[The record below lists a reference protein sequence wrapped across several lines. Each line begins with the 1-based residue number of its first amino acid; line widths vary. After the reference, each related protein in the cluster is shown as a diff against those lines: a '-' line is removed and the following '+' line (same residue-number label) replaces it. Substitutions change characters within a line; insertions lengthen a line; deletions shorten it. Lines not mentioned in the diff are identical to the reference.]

1 MATMNAPLQS
11 MSGYLDEAGQSFLDA
26 CTRCGKCVEICP
38 VTPTLALDP
47 ADGPQIIAGVLG
59 QLIDGTPPEGDALAW
74 SHQCNGCG
82 VCIPACP
89 EGLNPR
95 RMLMLAATA
104 GAREGSQTPQL
115 FRKMARAIRI
125 MAAMQLA
132 PEELQ
137 RLLVP
142 PRAHDAKV
150 IFYLGCNPVRTPHL
164 LFNAM
169 VILDALEV
177 DYEVVGGPAACCG
190 IIHSKWEGEFEA
202 GEKVTG
208 GTLTRFADY
217 KPEKVL
223 SWCPSCVLHLG
234 ETMQGFR
241 AASFDFDHVTK
252 YLGERADDLA
262 AAFNTPIERRVLL
275 HTHEGMDEI
284 GATVARLIAAIPGLT
299 LVDTAVEP
307 GYTCGG
313 SGADRSPKLKARARS
328 ATLERAAADDVDT
341 LVTLFHGCHGQL
353 AGEEKHG
360 AFEVLNWTDLLV
372 EALGASPHQDLSK
385 RYRMQDDWDAV
396 LEEGDVYLRANGID
410 LDRAWLKSVLPDIFA
425 QAEFKGG
432 LEEFAAPDRQAS

>member
-1 MATMNAPLQS
+1 MLTMNMSAPSLPEF
-11 MSGYLDEAGQSFLDA
+11 LTVAGQAFNDA
-26 CTRCGKCVEICP
+26 CTRCGKCVEVCP
-38 VTPTLALDP
+38 VTPSADIDP
-47 ADGPQIIAGVLG
+47 AEGPKIMDGLLG
-59 QLIDGTPPEGDALAW
+59 QLLHGSALEDDAERW
-74 SHQCNGCG
+74 SQQCNGCG

-95 RMLMLAATA
+95 RLLMLAATR
-104 GAREGSQTPQL
+104 GARQGGKTPQL

-132 PEELQ
+132 PEELH

-142 PRAHDAKV
+142 PRAHDAEV

-169 VILDALEV
+169 VILDTLET

-190 IIHSKWEGEFEA
+190 IIHAKWEGAFEA
-202 GEKVTG
+202 GEKVTD

-217 KPEKVL
+217 RPEKVL

-234 ETMQGFR
+234 ETLQGFR
-241 AASFDFDHVTK
+241 STSFDFDHITK
-252 YLGERADDLA
+252 YLGERSQDLQ

-275 HTHEGMDEI
+275 HAHEGMDEI
-284 GATVARLIAAIPGLT
+284 GATVARLLAAIPGLT
-299 LVDTAVEP
+299 LVDTAMEP

-313 SGADRSPKLKARARS
+313 SGADRSPKLKARARM

-341 LVTLFHGCHGQL
+341 LVSLFHGCHGQL

-360 AFEVLNWTDLLV
+360 AFEVMNWTDLLV
-372 EALGASPHQDLSK
+372 QALGASPHRDLSK

-396 LEEGDVYLRANGID
+396 IEEGEVYLLSNGIE
-410 LDRAWLKSVLPDIFA
+410 LDRDWFRTVLPEIFA

-432 LEEFAAPDRQAS
+432 LEAFAAPSSR